1 MLRQMNHDIK
11 GFLGTSASGLATIVG
26 WQSNLEFW
34 LRILSFTV
42 SIIAGVLTIIYYA
55 KRK

>member
-1 MLRQMNHDIK
+1 MQHQMSHDLK